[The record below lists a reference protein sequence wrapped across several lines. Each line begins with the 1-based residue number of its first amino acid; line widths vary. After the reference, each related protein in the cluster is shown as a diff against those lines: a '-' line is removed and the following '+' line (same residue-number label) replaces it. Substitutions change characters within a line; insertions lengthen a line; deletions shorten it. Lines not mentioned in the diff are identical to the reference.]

1 MKSNIG
7 LLILIIGMPLPAMN
21 NERHY
26 ETQPNVE
33 FAKSFVQGLV
43 LLGAGSKYFIVADRN
58 RTKYRLQE
66 NGSQAF
72 SEIYYDVGQKVAC
85 CCGTLHFCCACGIFG
100 YGLYKKHGRRNF
112 REE

>member
-1 MKSNIG
+1 MKSKLS
-7 LLILIIGMPLPAMN
+7 LLILIIVAPLPAMH

-26 ETQPNVE
+26 ETQRNVE
-33 FAKSFVQGLV
+33 FAKSVARGLV
-43 LLGAGSKYFIVADRN
+43 FLGAGSKYLIVAERN
-58 RTKYRLQE
+58 RTKFRLQE

-100 YGLYKKHGRRNF
+100 YGLYKKHCRRNF